1 MVEYM
6 NSKEQTINTD
16 SVLISEEQAGA
27 SRRNVLIITNTDRNA
42 TGAVVYIDFG
52 REAKVGE
59 GVALYPTGTWSETI
73 DNRYNVT
80 KARISAVSSIANCT
94 ISIHERIES

>member
-1 MVEYM
+1 MVETM
-6 NSKEQTINTD
+6 SSKEVTIGAD
-16 SVLISEEQAGA
+16 ASLISEEQTGTN
-27 SRRNVLIITNTDRNA
+27 RRNVLIITNTDRNA
-42 TGAVVYIDFG
+42 TGGVVYIDFD

-59 GVALYPTGTWSETI
+59 GIALYPTGTWSETI

-80 KARISAVSSIANCT
+80 KARVFAIASIANTT

>member
-1 MVEYM
+1 MESMSSREV
-6 NSKEQTINTD
+6 TIGTD
-16 SVLISEEQAGA
+16 STLISEEQTPPTK
-27 SRRNVLIITNTDRNA
+27 RNVLIITNTDRNA
-42 TGAVVYIDFG
+42 TGGVVYIDFG

-80 KARISAVSSIANCT
+80 MSRISAVASLANTT
-94 ISIHERIES
+94 ISIHERIED